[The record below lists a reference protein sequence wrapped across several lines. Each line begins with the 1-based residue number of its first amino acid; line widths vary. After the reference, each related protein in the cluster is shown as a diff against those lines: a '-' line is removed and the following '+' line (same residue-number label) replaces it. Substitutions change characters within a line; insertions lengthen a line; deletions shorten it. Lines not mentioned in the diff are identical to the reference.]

1 MENNRQYTAKE
12 ENSKTP
18 KNIRQ
23 IGVTEAGKA
32 VYVEDYVIT
41 FLNKLSKEDK
51 SSMQAA
57 VLLGT
62 FQRTGNRQTYVEG
75 AVGITDYVCGED
87 NRIHFTE
94 TKWTEILEEMKQ
106 SFPGLEIVGW
116 FLSAEGWDKPLE
128 ERLLTLHKEQF
139 REPDSILFYMDTV
152 EGEEKIFRNE
162 NGVLKFQGGYYI
174 YYEKNR
180 AMQEYMV
187 RYFGERAEETN
198 AQVPDKAARQFRRMV
213 QEKETQKVKK
223 SSGMSYAFATF
234 ALLVVFAIGMSVL
247 DNYEKLSYVEQEVK
261 SLTTQ
266 VSAMSDGSTNTR
278 NSTTP
283 SDDVMTSNMGDSK
296 GEVTAGSDIGV
307 EDGVIGSDVET
318 TVSDDSMTTSEANLT
333 QDEVDETTEDGESE
347 VDAESE
353 IEETLQNSKAEDV
366 EDNTQEATPQASP
379 SPTETA
385 EIAAQTMSIE
395 GKQAYIV
402 EQGDTLEIISMKI
415 YQTTDK
421 VDEIRELNQIVD
433 PNKILVGEKIWLP

>member
-1 MENNRQYTAKE
+1 MENNHQHTAKE
-12 ENSKTP
+12 EHSKSP

-23 IGVTEAGKA
+23 IGITEAGKA

-41 FLNKLSKEDK
+41 FLNKLGKENK

-116 FLSAEGWDKPLE
+116 FLSTEGWDKSLE
-128 ERLLTLHKEQF
+128 ERLLSIHKEQF
-139 REPDSILFYMDTV
+139 RETDSILFYMDTM

-162 NGVLKFQGGYYI
+162 NGALKSQGGYYI

-187 RYFGERAEETN
+187 HYFGERTEETN

-223 SSGMSYAFATF
+223 SSGLSYAFATF
-234 ALLVVFAIGMSVL
+234 ALLIVFAIGMSVL
-247 DNYEKLSYVEQEVK
+247 DNYEKISYMEQEVK
-261 SLTTQ
+261 SLTSQ
-266 VSAMSDGSTNTR
+266 VSAISDTSTNTQT
-278 NSTTP
+278 STTP
-283 SDDVMTSNMGDSK
+283 SDGVITSNMGDSND
-296 GEVTAGSDIGV
+296 SDIGV
-307 EDGVIGSDVET
+307 ESGVIGSDTDENVADTTEENSNEMTVE
-318 TVSDDSMTTSEANLT
+318 DS
-333 QDEVDETTEDGESE
+333 QDTTED
-347 VDAESE
+347 
-353 IEETLQNSKAEDV
+353 
-366 EDNTQEATPQASP
+366 
-379 SPTETA
+379 A
-385 EIAAQTMSIE
+385 EIATQTVSIE

-421 VDEIRELNQIVD
+421 VDEIRELNQIEDV
-433 PNKILVGEKIWLP
+433 NKILVGEKIWLP